1 LGIGDLSALA
11 ALTGL
16 RSLRMLGLQAA
27 RDLSPLAGLT
37 GLRRLEV
44 SRAGIEESD
53 LVRPDSLRPLAGLDQ
68 LEELLLDGAVVADG
82 DLSPLVGLPALRR
95 LRLYAPPAGPAPA
108 ALPARPEPEPTIVA
122 APGGAAEIRT
132 GLPTR
137 PPVAGDQWWL
147 RADLTDH
154 VDADTNADAERV
166 VLAAVAAQDAALAGR
181 LSTDTEADAVQISAA
196 NPDDLRTVAAI
207 IARLA
212 ATNR

>member
-1 LGIGDLSALA
+1 GAV
-11 ALTGL
+11 TGL
-16 RSLRMLGLQAA
+16 GSLGLLGLQAA
-27 RDLSPLAGLT
+27 RDLSPLAGLS

-68 LEELLLDGAVVADG
+68 LEELVLDGAVVADG

-95 LRLYAPPAGPAPA
+95 LRLYAPPAGPALT
-108 ALPARPEPEPTIVA
+108 ALQTRPGLELTVLAGPPGAPELSH
-122 APGGAAEIRT
+122 
-132 GLPTR
+132 GLPIR

-147 RADLTDH
+147 RADLTDR
-154 VDADTNADAERV
+154 VAADTNADAERV

-181 LSTDTEADAVQISAA
+181 LSTDTESDAVQISAA

-212 ATNR
+212 A